1 MSSYDALI
9 IGAGITGSAIAREL
23 SKFKLKT
30 LILEKEAEPT
40 FGVSKSNSGI
50 IHAGTQNPP
59 GSIKGRL
66 CVEGNRLMRGEIAK
80 DLGLNFIQCG
90 QLIVIFDLK
99 DLPELKKI
107 QREGEVL
114 GVEGM
119 QIVDRLWLNA
129 HEAGLGPEVQA
140 ALHVPSAGILSPYRF
155 VYALVENAV
164 KNGVELKTSHK
175 VTAIKRLKGGAS
187 RFEVTAAGKTF
198 KTRFLVNAA
207 GLFADEISAMAGAAG
222 FKITP
227 RKGEE
232 YLLDKKREHLVNH
245 IIFPLPAPD
254 SKGILII
261 RTSDGNP
268 MIGPTARD
276 TGDKGDL
283 STTEE
288 GLAEVLKGVRRMMPT
303 ISKSDIIAYFAGLRP
318 VCGHDFLIRH
328 EGKVPGLINVAGIQS
343 PGLTAAPAIANYVRD
358 ILKKNGLELVPRE
371 DFHRLRKEPV
381 HLFQIPLSKTGE
393 LIKKEPAYGDIVCR
407 CEMVSAQE
415 IRNAIKSGARTLD
428 GIKFRT
434 RAQAGR
440 CHGGFCTTRI
450 VKIMQKELGLP
461 AEEITKRGPGSE
473 LIVDERK

>member
-1 MSSYDALI
+1 MI
-9 IGAGITGSAIAREL
+9 IVGAGITGAAIAREL
-23 SKFKLKT
+23 SKFKLKI
-30 LILEKEAEPT
+30 LVLEKEAEPA

-50 IHAGTQNPP
+50 IHSGTQNPP
-59 GSIKGRL
+59 GSLKASL
-66 CVEGNRLMRGEIAK
+66 CVEGNRLMRDEIAK
-80 DLGLNFIQCG
+80 DLGLNFIRCG
-90 QLIVIFDLK
+90 QLIVVFDLK
-99 DLPELKKI
+99 DLQQLEKI
-107 QREGEVL
+107 QREGEAL
-114 GVEGM
+114 GVEGL

-129 HEAGLGPEVQA
+129 HEPGLGTGVQA
-140 ALHVPSAGILSPYRF
+140 ALYVPSAGIISPYRL

-175 VTAIKRLKGGAS
+175 VTKIKILNSGGC
-187 RFEVTAAGKTF
+187 RFEVTAAERTF

-207 GLFADEISAMAGAAG
+207 GLFADEISAMAGVAD

-245 IIFPLPAPD
+245 IIFPLPTPD

-268 MIGPTARD
+268 MIGPTAHETD
-276 TGDKGDL
+276 DKGDL
-283 STTEE
+283 STTDE
-288 GLAEVLKGVRRMMPT
+288 GLAEVLNGARRMIPT

-318 VCGHDFLIRH
+318 VCGSDFLIRH
-328 EGKVPGLINVAGIQS
+328 EDKVHGLVNVAGIQS
-343 PGLTAAPAIANYVRD
+343 PGLTAAPAIANHVRG
-358 ILKKNGLELVPRE
+358 ILAHNGLELAPRK
-371 DFHRLRKEPV
+371 DFHRIREKPV
-381 HLFQIPLSKTGE
+381 HLFQIPLSKTRE

-415 IRNAIKSGARTLD
+415 IRDAIKRGARTLD

-450 VKIMQKELGLP
+450 VKIMQEELGLP
-461 AEEITKRGPGSE
+461 VKKITKRGPGSE
-473 LIVDERK
+473 LIADERK